1 MRSWDTTPGFYRT
14 MIAKLSRKRDDVL
27 EKLDKQRTRMVSKS
41 SELVDIQIGNTRW
54 SEQQDLNERVG
65 VLLKRFRSTFKSVS
79 ELEDKVISLAEKIQV
94 LDLQEKAF
102 LNEREALLTTD

>member
-27 EKLDKQRTRMVSKS
+27 EKLDKQRIRMVSRS

-54 SEQQDLNERVG
+54 SEQQDL
-65 VLLKRFRSTFKSVS
+65 KSVS
-79 ELEDKVISLAEKIQV
+79 KLEDKVISLAEKIQV